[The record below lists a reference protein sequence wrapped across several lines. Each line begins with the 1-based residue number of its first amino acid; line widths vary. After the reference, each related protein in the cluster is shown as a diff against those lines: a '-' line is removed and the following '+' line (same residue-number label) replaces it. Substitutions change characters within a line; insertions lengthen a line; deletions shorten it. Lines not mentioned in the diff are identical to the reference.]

1 MQEREKIKYEKLRK
15 CSATLHSLQF
25 EIHFD
30 KHSWCARNF
39 WTFTVQHEILLSSSR
54 SHNKTM
60 NAKPMA
66 EETQDDLCQIDREM
80 RRKNSKMQ
88 TKILPYLTELADER
102 LVTDT
107 GKYIRDTM
115 ILLTMCKGCCGYNTC
130 LCFYG
135 KKDKSGIV
143 LQPGERHFRHL
154 KNFSKNFLKDSFS
167 NSSMCNFEAWTYE
180 PPFSKLN
187 TSQ

>member
-130 LCFYG
+130 LPQVVTAHVALKMSEFFP
-135 KKDKSGIV
+135 KKIHQNYTPKKTNG
-143 LQPGERHFRHL
+143 
-154 KNFSKNFLKDSFS
+154 
-167 NSSMCNFEAWTYE
+167 
-180 PPFSKLN
+180 
-187 TSQ
+187 

>member
-1 MQEREKIKYEKLRK
+1 
-15 CSATLHSLQF
+15 
-25 EIHFD
+25 
-30 KHSWCARNF
+30 
-39 WTFTVQHEILLSSSR
+39 
-54 SHNKTM
+54 M

-130 LCFYG
+130 FN
-135 KKDKSGIV
+135 
-143 LQPGERHFRHL
+143 PA
-154 KNFSKNFLKDSFS
+154 
-167 NSSMCNFEAWTYE
+167 M
-180 PPFSKLN
+180 
-187 TSQ
+187 

>member
-1 MQEREKIKYEKLRK
+1 MQEREKIKYEKLTK

-39 WTFTVQHEILLSSSR
+39 WTFTVQHEILLSTR

-60 NAKPMA
+60 NAKPLA

-88 TKILPYLTELADER
+88 TKILPYLTELANER
-102 LVTDT
+102 LVMDT

-130 LCFYG
+130 LSRNRTFRQWFEVSCHQSVSHQMR
-135 KKDKSGIV
+135 KRKIKHTAKV
-143 LQPGERHFRHL
+143 L
-154 KNFSKNFLKDSFS
+154 FL
-167 NSSMCNFEAWTYE
+167 
-180 PPFSKLN
+180 
-187 TSQ
+187 